1 MYWYWHFGGKKK
13 GEKSEKGPEWVEEE
27 EKDGFPGFS
36 HITSVAMA
44 ILWLSVLAESNSF
57 IRSCTARQFRWFSF
71 GSVGDRQQGCF
82 LQKVVCGGCD
92 RERRRVCKYALA
104 WSLLLP
110 GCRLG
115 HVCVQHP
122 AQLPPEFQLELLG
135 RAMVQISK
143 KCLGQESENSAITPS
158 GIWRTTNHVLYPK
171 VSFMCSQTSRMRESV
186 ESQILSLVKHR
197 LTHKLLITLKEI
209 WQTRICGK
217 SESLEMTYL
226 YSTSWHYITATLFL
240 QDVILEALPCSRPWG
255 WTQPSSSA

>member
-1 MYWYWHFGGKKK
+1 M
-13 GEKSEKGPEWVEEE
+13 EE

-82 LQKVVCGGCD
+82 LQKVVCGECD

-171 VSFMCSQTSRMRESV
+171 VSFMCSRTSRMRESV

-209 WQTRICGK
+209 WHRQ
-217 SESLEMTYL
+217 ESVGRVNH
-226 YSTSWHYITATLFL
+226 WK
-240 QDVILEALPCSRPWG
+240 
-255 WTQPSSSA
+255 